1 MRTEIINDAAMVL
14 DDIASGTLSQGD
26 FYAAMDTCGIFA
38 VNLCKMVISG
48 EISEHSVEGAIV
60 VKAADC
66 MKDICISED
75 NDKTEKALGMAKVY
89 SNHLYRVADQ
99 FA

>member
-1 MRTEIINDAAMVL
+1 MIL
-14 DDIASGTLSQGD
+14 DDIASGTLSQED

-38 VNLCKMVISG
+38 VDLCKMIIRG
-48 EISEHSVEGAIV
+48 EINENSVEGAIV

-75 NDKTEKALGMAKVY
+75 TAKTERALGMAKLY